1 MTHVVSMTHYA
12 KEQQLLRMLNYLQ
25 PNCATTGS
33 RWQQQQQ
40 QLLERYRHL

>member
-25 PNCATTGS
+25 PYCATTGG
-33 RWQQQQQ
+33 RWQQQ

>member
-1 MTHVVSMTHYA
+1 MKHYA

-25 PNCATTGS
+25 RNFATTGG
-33 RWQQQQQ
+33 RWQQQ

>member
-12 KEQQLLRMLNYLQ
+12 KEQQLLRMLNHLQ
-25 PNCATTGS
+25 PYCATTGGS
-33 RWQQQQQ
+33 WQEQ

>member
-25 PNCATTGS
+25 PCCAMTGG
-33 RWQQQQQ
+33 RWQEQ